1 MLGAALGLL
10 VSVGIGAAL
19 LAVWWLTGGLGFSLR
34 AAWPKHPRQPSA
46 SVPRS
51 RAQIA
56 VSFAPVVR
64 RVAPA
69 VVNVYARK
77 RARNGPEEPFFNRF
91 FGEPGQREQN
101 ALGSGVIV
109 RDDGIIVTNN
119 HVIAGGDELIVVM
132 ADRREF
138 EAEVILA
145 DERTD
150 LAVLRIDPKGARLPF
165 VPFRDSD
172 ALAVGD
178 LVLAIGNP
186 FGVGQ
191 TTTMGIVSA
200 LARTQIGI
208 SDYQFFIQTDA
219 AINPGNSGGAL
230 VTIDGKLAGINTA
243 IFSRTG
249 GSIGIGFA
257 IPSNMVRFVVEG
269 AVDGGRLK
277 RAWLGATA
285 QAITRELA
293 ASLSLDRPMGVLVQ
307 EVYRDSPAAAS
318 GLQKGDV
325 ILSVDGFE
333 VLDPQGLRF
342 RIATKGVGKAVAIVW
357 LRQGVRMSA
366 NVTLA
371 GPPEDPPRN
380 VTFVEGR
387 SPLTGA
393 TIANLS
399 PAFADELRID
409 ITEGVVVL
417 STERGSPASRL
428 RIRPGDIVVEV
439 NGRKVESVDPLV
451 EFMAMRVDRW
461 HIVLRRAG
469 QLYSLDVRS

>member
-1 MLGAALGLL
+1 MAVLGLI
-10 VSVGIGAAL
+10 VSLIIGAVL
-19 LAVWWLTGGLGFSLR
+19 LSVWWLTGGIGRL
-34 AAWPKHPRQPSA
+34 HPQMGAPDTAPRPPT
-46 SVPRS
+46 VPRS
-51 RAQIA
+51 RRQIEL
-56 VSFAPVVR
+56 SFAPVVQAA
-64 RVAPA
+64 APA

-77 RARNGPEEPFFNRF
+77 RARSGNEEPFFHRF

-109 RDDGIIVTNN
+109 RDDGIVVTNN

-132 ADRREF
+132 ADRREY

-150 LAVLRIDPKGARLPF
+150 LAVLRIDPKGARLPHI
-165 VPFRDSD
+165 PFRDSD

-178 LVLAIGNP
+178 IVLAIGNP

-230 VTIDGKLAGINTA
+230 VTMDGRLAGINTA

-269 AVDGGRLK
+269 AVDGGRLR

-285 QAITRELA
+285 QAVSTEMA
-293 ASLSLDRPMGVLVQ
+293 AQLGLERPMGVLVQ
-307 EVYRDSPAAAS
+307 EVYPESPAAAA

-333 VLDPQGLRF
+333 IFDPQGLRF
-342 RIATKGVGKAVAIVW
+342 RIATKGVGKSVTIVW
-357 LRQGVRMSA
+357 QRDGARMSA
-366 NVTLA
+366 ATSLS
-371 GPPEDPPRN
+371 GPPENPPRN
-380 VTFVEGR
+380 ITHVGGHN
-387 SPLTGA
+387 PLTGA

-409 ITEGVVVL
+409 LTEGVVVL
-417 STERGSPASRL
+417 STDRGSPASRL

-439 NGRKVESVDPLV
+439 NGRKVESVDPL
-451 EFMAMRVDRW
+451 MDLLAMRVDRW
-461 HIVLRRAG
+461 RIVLRRAG